1 MTLIVEAEKELIL
14 VSPYVNNNHW
24 EKMKRSLQIAL
35 NKDIDIQFFLRENAD
50 NEISALKNL
59 GIYPISIKDL
69 HAKVYINDKYA
80 IVTSQNIIEY
90 SDINS
95 IEVGYITE
103 TEEERIELINFV
115 NTYIGKLKYPKL
127 IKDTT
132 IENSVYQTNKI
143 DEVNNVISEEN
154 NPLSSDDLQ
163 KLIYC
168 FKEKYRQNKFT
179 LTKSYLYCDSIIQFG
194 YFIMVEKK
202 YTVKINSE
210 IYDDFNFME
219 AIRYLPLQLYHTFKI
234 QIHKRNNNA
243 IYLDFIPISETI
255 DFENL
260 IKDYL
265 MLTELLINDD
275 VLRKIKL
282 KTNHMIM

>member
-1 MTLIVEAEKELIL
+1 
-14 VSPYVNNNHW
+14 
-24 EKMKRSLQIAL
+24 
-35 NKDIDIQFFLRENAD
+35 
-50 NEISALKNL
+50 
-59 GIYPISIKDL
+59 
-69 HAKVYINDKYA
+69 
-80 IVTSQNIIEY
+80 
-90 SDINS
+90 
-95 IEVGYITE
+95 
-103 TEEERIELINFV
+103 
-115 NTYIGKLKYPKL
+115 
-127 IKDTT
+127 
-132 IENSVYQTNKI
+132 
-143 DEVNNVISEEN
+143 
-154 NPLSSDDLQ
+154 
-163 KLIYC
+163 
-168 FKEKYRQNKFT
+168 
-179 LTKSYLYCDSIIQFG
+179 
-194 YFIMVEKK
+194 MVEKK